1 MESPEYH
8 RIPHN
13 VRMAQ
18 SSVSVPSIP
27 PHVFMPPAMVPP
39 PAPVYRNLPAHLAQQ
54 YAALPDLYLR
64 REVSVAPQLAPAF
77 VPAPAPQL
85 APAFVPAPARYSHL
99 PADLAERV
107 AALPPLIERGRGRGR
122 GRGRSRGSST
132 SVPAPLPY
140 AELAAQYAALPS
152 VCFILHFICEFEKS

>member
-1 MESPEYH
+1 
-8 RIPHN
+8 
-13 VRMAQ
+13 MAQ

-54 YAALPDLYLR
+54 YAALPDLYPR
-64 REVSVAPQLAPAF
+64 REASVAPQLAPAF
-77 VPAPAPQL
+77 VPAPAH
-85 APAFVPAPARYSHL
+85 YSHL